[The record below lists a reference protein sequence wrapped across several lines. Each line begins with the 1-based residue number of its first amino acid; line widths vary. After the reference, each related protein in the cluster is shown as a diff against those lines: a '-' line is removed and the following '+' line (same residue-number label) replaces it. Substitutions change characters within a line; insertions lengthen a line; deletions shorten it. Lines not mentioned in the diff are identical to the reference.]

1 VFKIFGKAGWLARI
15 DALFVDREFFMRAN
29 GQVKFLKIPAKLQR
43 RVAYAFAAAVL
54 VWLVF
59 TLAMMVNQASVLR
72 DRLALS
78 AKAEAISD
86 SEERVA
92 AYRESIGD
100 VTKELDQRQDVLD
113 QMVKD
118 HFGTKPADMP
128 TDAAAAE
135 KVDAALAKTTK
146 EVSTALPEA
155 AALVQIE
162 VRQLA
167 FAEQLT
173 RAVDARTRRAETA
186 IRKFGL
192 NPAALTRNTENAQG
206 GPFIPFFGQRD
217 SNRRDTRLHPSLAR
231 LNSALERMETL
242 EQTLIAIPS
251 AMPTSFAVMSSGYG
265 YRRDP
270 FTGAGAMHAGL
281 DFKGPLGTPI
291 MAAAEGTVS
300 FAGRQSGYGNCIEI
314 THSNGLMTRYAHLSR
329 ISVQLGAEV
338 ARGTVIG
345 AMGSTGRSTGSHLHF
360 EVRLNGAAINPRP
373 FLEANSDVL
382 KIQAIARQR
391 ASEPG
396 PRG

>member
-1 VFKIFGKAGWLARI
+1 MFKIFGKAGWLARI

-43 RVAYAFAAAVL
+43 RVAYAIAGAAL
-54 VWLVF
+54 LWLVF

-72 DRLALS
+72 DQWALN
-78 AKAEAISD
+78 AKAAAVSD

-118 HFGTKPADMP
+118 HFGTKPAEMP
-128 TDAAAAE
+128 ADANAE
-135 KVDAALAKTTK
+135 TVDAALAKTTK
-146 EVSTALPEA
+146 EVSNALPEA

-162 VRQLA
+162 ARQLA

-192 NPAALTRNTENAQG
+192 NPAALTRNAENAQG

-217 SNRRDTRLHPSLAR
+217 SKRSESPLHPSLAR

-251 AMPTSFAVMSSGYG
+251 AMPTSLAVMSSGYG

-291 MAAAEGTVS
+291 MAAAEGTVT
-300 FAGRQSGYGNCIEI
+300 FAGRQSGYGNCIEV

-391 ASEPG
+391 ASEPN